1 MYNTLYEKSLGESMF
16 IHLPLIRGLLDF
28 CNGLYAKATYA
39 TGYVPTYPCGQI
51 GYLLASKNE
60 VSFFTYHI

>member
-1 MYNTLYEKSLGESMF
+1 MF

-51 GYLLASKNE
+51 GYLLASKNQ
-60 VSFFTYHI
+60 VSFFRILSKFYCIWQFFFV